1 MAESHW
7 DEDMGMHSNL
17 MKQRHS
23 HNSEKPLGGRY
34 KIIQQLGAGSFSQTF
49 TAEDLHLPNRPR
61 CVIKQLKTQ
70 FESDEDWQIAR
81 RLFDTEAEVLYKLGN
96 HDQIPHLLAHFEED
110 QNFYLAQELIVG
122 QPLDQLLAEKPVWTQ
137 AEVVALLQDLLG
149 VLAFVHR
156 QGIIHRDI
164 KPSNL
169 IRRQQ
174 DGRIVLIDFGAV
186 KQLSLGV
193 SDTKSG
199 KMDLTISIGTQ
210 GYAPAEQLAGEPC
223 LSSDVYAV
231 GMVAI
236 RALTGVH
243 PKNLKKDLCTHEE
256 FQWWQQ
262 GMSVCPELAIFL
274 NCMVRYDYHE
284 RYSTANEAL
293 AVLRRISAY
302 LPEDLSES
310 SEPLMRSEPSALT
323 SHNNPVKDN
332 SSPKQ
337 SSDKVALRRI
347 GPTEPRSFPRMPIR
361 RSVLLK
367 GLVTVGF
374 AILIVTPLLSSQA
387 VISWL
392 TQHQDSVSSSTQR
405 QASSTPPNSRPASNP
420 STFARVSDVPSG
432 LFNYGG
438 STTWAPI
445 RNQVDIVLQAA
456 HPGFQLRYTHP
467 VNATPGSAGVQML
480 LEGQLAFSQSSR
492 PLEDQEYQQSQLR
505 GYSLRQIPVAI
516 DAIAI
521 AVHPSLSVPG
531 LTLKQLQAIYMGRI
545 TNWQQVGGPNLKIT
559 PYSRRPADSE
569 TVGFFVKNVLGGNG
583 LGNNVQY
590 VYSTTDGL
598 RKVAGDLGGIYYASA
613 PAVVPQCKVKALPI
627 GRESNDFVP
636 PYQEPWI
643 PAEGCSKQKNQLNVN
658 AFKTGEYPITRRLF
672 VIIKQD
678 GHTDQHAGEAYAN
691 LLLTNEGQ
699 ELISKAGFVRVR

>member
-1 MAESHW
+1 
-7 DEDMGMHSNL
+7 
-17 MKQRHS
+17 MKQPQS
-23 HNSEKPLGGRY
+23 DNSENPLGGRY

-49 TAEDLHLPNRPR
+49 VAEDLHLPNRPR
-61 CVIKQLKTQ
+61 CVIKQLKTC

-81 RLFDTEAEVLYKLGN
+81 RLFDTEAKVLYTLGN
-96 HDQIPHLLAHFEED
+96 HDQIPRLLAHFEEA

-122 QPLDQLLAEKPVWTQ
+122 QPLDQLLAEKPIWTQ
-137 AEVVALLQDLLG
+137 AEVVALLRDLLR

-156 QGIIHRDI
+156 QGVIHRDI

-186 KQLSLGV
+186 KQLRLRGT
-193 SDTKSG
+193 DTKSG
-199 KMDLTISIGTQ
+199 KTDLTISIGTQ
-210 GYAPAEQLAGEPC
+210 GYAPAEQLAGEPR

-243 PKNLKKDLCTHEE
+243 PKNLKKDLRTHEE

-293 AVLRRISAY
+293 AVLQSISAY
-302 LPEDLSES
+302 LPEDSSAS
-310 SEPLMRSEPSALT
+310 SELSGPLMWAEPNDLPTDDYSPQA
-323 SHNNPVKDN
+323 N
-332 SSPKQ
+332 STPQQSPDHQ
-337 SSDKVALRRI
+337 VPGRI
-347 GPTEPRSFPRMPIR
+347 GTTEPRSFARMSIK
-361 RSVLLK
+361 RSLLLK
-367 GLVTVGF
+367 GLVAIGS
-374 AILIVTPLLSSQA
+374 AILIATPLLSSQA
-387 VISWL
+387 VITWL
-392 TQHQDSVSSSTQR
+392 THHFAQDSVSSSTQG
-405 QASSTPPNSRPASNP
+405 QARSTLPNSKPASNS
-420 STFARVSDVPSG
+420 STFARVPNVPSG

-445 RNQVDIVLQAA
+445 RNQVDTLVQAA
-456 HPGFQLRYTHP
+456 HPEFQLRYTHP

-516 DAIAI
+516 DGIAI
-521 AVHPSLSVPG
+521 AVHPSLSIPG

-559 PYSRRPADSE
+559 PYSRRPVDSE

-583 LGNNVQY
+583 LGSNVHY

-598 RKVAGDLGGIYYASA
+598 RKVATDLDGIFYASA
-613 PAVVPQCKVKALPI
+613 PAIVPQCSVKALPI
-627 GRESNDFVP
+627 ARESNNFVP
-636 PYQEPWI
+636 PYHEPWI
-643 PAEGCSKQKNQLNVN
+643 PPEGCSKQKNQLNVN

-678 GHTDQHAGEAYAN
+678 GHIDQHAGEAYAN

-699 ELISKAGFVRVR
+699 ELISKAGFVRIR